1 VPQPTASAE
10 APLRVLLFDSWYDDF
25 RGVLCLVQVLDGTL
39 GVGQRLVSA
48 VTKKEYT
55 VTGVELMRPLG
66 STPLPSL
73 GPGMVGCAVLG
84 MKAIQEACVGDTL
97 CDPAAV
103 QPPLPGFER
112 PQPQVF
118 AGLFPADQD
127 GFEELQHAMD
137 RFQLKDGS
145 VQVAPEQSDTLGRGL
160 RCGFL
165 GMLHME
171 VVQQRLREEHQ
182 VDVLVTAPTVPLVA
196 THADGTREV
205 ILSPASLPRAA
216 LEGHAGTS
224 LEEPLVSV
232 TLISPAEHVGALIS
246 ECEGRSGVQQDQR
259 YLGAD
264 RAVLRYTLPL
274 AEIATDFH
282 DRVKSISNGFASL
295 DYEPAGHQPA
305 DVVVLTLRINGYDVD
320 AMSRLVRRSKAL
332 QLGRE
337 MVAAM
342 KENMEREIVDVTIQ
356 AVSNYSKVLARE
368 TIKARRKDVTAKCYG
383 GDITRKKKLL
393 EKQKDGKKRRAVQA
407 GPISIPNEAFLAVLS
422 PGKTCKKKSR

>member
-1 VPQPTASAE
+1 
-10 APLRVLLFDSWYDDF
+10 
-25 RGVLCLVQVLDGTL
+25 
-39 GVGQRLVSA
+39 
-48 VTKKEYT
+48 
-55 VTGVELMRPLG
+55 
-66 STPLPSL
+66 
-73 GPGMVGCAVLG
+73 
-84 MKAIQEACVGDTL
+84 
-97 CDPAAV
+97 
-103 QPPLPGFER
+103 
-112 PQPQVF
+112 
-118 AGLFPADQD
+118 
-127 GFEELQHAMD
+127 
-137 RFQLKDGS
+137 

-295 DYEPAGHQPA
+295 DYEPVTLKSQQFGALNLTPNPTRTQTLILTFKP
-305 DVVVLTLRINGYDVD
+305 DPLTLTLTQPR
-320 AMSRLVRRSKAL
+320 
-332 QLGRE
+332 
-337 MVAAM
+337 
-342 KENMEREIVDVTIQ
+342 
-356 AVSNYSKVLARE
+356 
-368 TIKARRKDVTAKCYG
+368 
-383 GDITRKKKLL
+383 
-393 EKQKDGKKRRAVQA
+393 
-407 GPISIPNEAFLAVLS
+407 P
-422 PGKTCKKKSR
+422 